1 MEFNYNS
8 QHIST
13 DEITLM
19 ESNKSNKLNS
29 VNLSMRPSPTASDAV
44 IQSSPAPTFLA
55 GVGQFPPMAMFD
67 QFNHPIPPVVASN
80 SNSSTSH
87 PVSVPSHE
95 VFVGNLSYFCQ
106 EHDLFTLFDEYS
118 HAKNVRIVWNE
129 DHSRPLMYGFVVLAS
144 QQEVMEIKKL
154 LDGHLFMGRHL
165 RCVGHCL

>member
-1 MEFNYNS
+1 MQGKQRIYDSNLATRFNPPSAGLERKVYN
-8 QHIST
+8 T
-13 DEITLM
+13 
-19 ESNKSNKLNS
+19 SNIHGNN
-29 VNLSMRPSPTASDAV
+29 N
-44 IQSSPAPTFLA
+44 Q
-55 GVGQFPPMAMFD
+55 
-67 QFNHPIPPVVASN
+67 
-80 SNSSTSH
+80 TSH

-165 RCVGHCL
+165 R

>member
-1 MEFNYNS
+1 MEQQYPW
-8 QHIST
+8 ST
-13 DEITLM
+13 
-19 ESNKSNKLNS
+19 
-29 VNLSMRPSPTASDAV
+29 
-44 IQSSPAPTFLA
+44 
-55 GVGQFPPMAMFD
+55 GQMNGNM
-67 QFNHPIPPVVASN
+67 N
-80 SNSSTSH
+80 SNGPFQHHPAHSIANDPQLSQFSQTYTTHHSSLSGVTAVVPRANNKQNSTFHARSSTNQTI
-87 PVSVPSHE
+87 SVPSHE

>member
-1 MEFNYNS
+1 MQARQQLYDSNLATRFNPPSAGGSDRKIYNS
-8 QHIST
+8 GNIHG
-13 DEITLM
+13 
-19 ESNKSNKLNS
+19 SNN
-29 VNLSMRPSPTASDAV
+29 
-44 IQSSPAPTFLA
+44 Q
-55 GVGQFPPMAMFD
+55 
-67 QFNHPIPPVVASN
+67 
-80 SNSSTSH
+80 TSH

-165 RCVGHCL
+165 R